1 MKEFKLIV
9 AGGRDYANYEHMS
22 RVLFAMADVEFAD
35 KEISIVSGMA
45 RGADALGA
53 AFARTNHVKLY
64 AMPANWD
71 KYSKR
76 AGFIRNQDMGNFADG
91 LLAAAEA
98 GATAII
104 QPGGSMRDDEVIAAA
119 DAAGLAM
126 VFTDQRHFRH

>member
-1 MKEFKLIV
+1 MNEFKLIV

-22 RVLFAMADVEFAD
+22 RVLFAMADVGFAD

-64 AMPANWD
+64 EMPANWD

-91 LLAAAEA
+91 LLAFWNGESR
-98 GATAII
+98 GTAHMIDYMKQLNKPVHII
-104 QPGGSMRDDEVIAAA
+104 RY
-119 DAAGLAM
+119 
-126 VFTDQRHFRH
+126 